1 MNKNDRL
8 VEGIKQYSN
17 QIGGYAGEYSLSYPQ
32 CGSIGTSKK
41 LVASCDGVGTKIL
54 LAKHAK
60 KKFGRSLKSIGID
73 CVAMVVNDLLCN
85 GCDPLFFLDYFCAE
99 NINEEDFN
107 EVLEGIYL
115 GCSQTGMELIGGE
128 TAELPGI
135 IKNGAFDVCGFGVG
149 LIDEK
154 LPILDTMKVGDKL
167 VGLPSSG
174 FHSNGYTLI
183 RQHMRLHLE
192 ANIEEHRD
200 ALDEKDF
207 IYSLL
212 EPTIIYSSEINA
224 LKKADIEI
232 KGLAHITGDGYNNV
246 NRVLPNHLSAN
257 ISLWDPEQTGNPTNE
272 TRFFRHDKLF
282 QWIQKEAKLTKKE
295 MMATFNCGVGMVVII
310 PADSDWTYLSHVL
323 KDHLMLGELEE
334 KQYD

>member
-17 QIGGYAGEYSLSYPQ
+17 QIGGYAGEFTVPYSTYWYSNEK
-32 CGSIGTSKK
+32 SNNKV
-41 LVASCDGVGTKIL
+41 VASCDGVGTKIL
-54 LAKHAK
+54 LAQQAK

-73 CVAMVVNDLLCN
+73 CVAMVANDLLCS
-85 GCDPLFFLDYFCAE
+85 GADPLFFLDYFCSADV
-99 NINEEDFN
+99 NEEDFN
-107 EVLEGIYL
+107 EVLEGIYV
-115 GCSQTGMELIGGE
+115 GCELAGMELIGGE

-135 IKNGAFDVCGFGVG
+135 IKEGTFDVCGFGVG
-149 LIDEK
+149 RVIDK
-154 LPILDTMKVGDKL
+154 LPKPDTMKAGDKI

-192 ANIEEHRD
+192 AN
-200 ALDEKDF
+200 DEKDF

-212 EPTIIYSSEINA
+212 KPTIIYNSEINA
-224 LKKADIEI
+224 LIKEGIEI

-246 NRVLPNHLSAN
+246 NRVLPDNLYAN
-257 ISLWDPEQTGNPTNE
+257 LRLWDPERTGNKSNE

-310 PADSDWTYLSHVL
+310 PDDCDWLHLSNVL
-323 KDHLMLGELEE
+323 KDHLILGELEE
-334 KQYD
+334 K

>member
-1 MNKNDRL
+1 MTKNDKL
-8 VEGIKQYSN
+8 VEGIKQYSK
-17 QIGGYAGEYSLSYPQ
+17 QIGGYAGEYTLSLPKA
-32 CGSIGTSKK
+32 GEIGYKRK

-54 LAKHAK
+54 LAQQAK
-60 KKFGRSLKSIGID
+60 KRYGRSLKTIGID

-85 GCDPLFFLDYFCAE
+85 GGDPLFFLDYFCSA
-99 NINEEDFN
+99 NVNEEDFN
-107 EVLEGIYL
+107 EVLEGIYV
-115 GCSQTGMELIGGE
+115 GCELAGMELIGGE

-135 IKNGAFDVCGFGVG
+135 IEKDTFDVCGFGVG
-149 LIDEK
+149 RIMEES
-154 LPILDTMKVGDKL
+154 LPKDNMKAGDKI

-183 RQHMRLHLE
+183 RKHVSAYVDLVGMN
-192 ANIEEHRD
+192 AD
-200 ALDEKDF
+200 TTKDF

-212 EPTIIYSSEINA
+212 EPTKIYKEELDI
-224 LKKADIEI
+224 LKKEEIEI

-246 NRVLPNHLSAN
+246 NRIIPDHLSAN
-257 ISLWDPEQTGNPTNE
+257 LRLYDPEKTGNKSNE

-310 PADSDWTYLSHVL
+310 PSDCEWKYLSNIL
-323 KDHLMLGELEE
+323 KEHLILGELE
-334 KQYD
+334 KK

>member
-8 VEGIKQYSN
+8 VEGIKQYSD

-32 CGSIGTSKK
+32 CGSIGASKK

-54 LAKHAK
+54 LAQQAK
-60 KKFGRSLKSIGID
+60 KQYGRPLTSIGID

-85 GCDPLFFLDYFCAE
+85 GCDPLFFLDYFCSA
-99 NINEEDFN
+99 NVNEEDFN
-107 EVLEGIYL
+107 EVLEGIYI
-115 GCSQTGMELIGGE
+115 GCSESGMELIGGE

-135 IKNGAFDVCGFGVG
+135 IKKDTFDVCGFGVG
-149 LIDEK
+149 LLADK
-154 LPILDTMKVGDKL
+154 LPVLDTMKAGDKL

-183 RQHMRLHLE
+183 RQH
-192 ANIEEHRD
+192 IEVN
-200 ALDEKDF
+200 DEKNF
-207 IYSLL
+207 IYNLL
-212 EPTIIYSSEINA
+212 EPTKIYNNEINA
-224 LKKADIEI
+224 LKNADIEI

-246 NRVLPNHLSAN
+246 NRVIPKHLHAN
-257 ISLWDPEQTGNPTNE
+257 IKLWDPVQTGNATNE

-295 MMATFNCGVGMVVII
+295 MMATFNCGVGMIAII
-310 PADSDWTYLSHVL
+310 PADNDWIHLSHVL
-323 KDHLMLGELEE
+323 KDHLILGELEE
-334 KQYD
+334 K